1 MAKRRR
7 VEWQPLRWLLQL
19 DQPVPV
25 RSEAEIEAAVRRNYR
40 WNFWVNLLDGSAF
53 LFSISFASSATIL
66 PLFISKLTDSPFPI
80 GLLAVI
86 VQGGWFL
93 PQLFT
98 ANLVERL
105 PRKKVVVVNLGLF
118 LERLPY
124 WGIVAAPLLALRSST
139 LALVVFMLAYAW
151 HTLGAGSVATSWQDM
166 LARIFPVERRGSF
179 FGLTNFIGTGTGM
192 LGAIVSA
199 RILATAPFPTNFFI
213 IFLIAAIFIH
223 LSWFFLALTREP
235 AQAVT
240 ATRKSHRA
248 FWAELPQTLR
258 QDDNFRHFLIAR
270 LCLALGAMGS
280 GFITV
285 SALQRWAIP
294 DSTVGFYT
302 GITLL
307 GQALSGL
314 LLGFLADRWGQK
326 FTLMVSAGAMG
337 LSFALAWLA
346 PTPSWYFA
354 VFLCQGIGIGSAFT
368 AGIMIVL
375 EFCEPERRP
384 TYIGLANTIA
394 GLGGIGAPL
403 LGTFL
408 AQADYGLLFAVSAGL
423 SLLALALL
431 RWWVVEPRLT
441 NRKSTINLTI
451 NQL

>member
-1 MAKRRR
+1 MKMKRLLRR
-7 VEWQPLRWLLQL
+7 LLQL
-19 DQPVPV
+19 DRPIPP
-25 RSEAEIEAAVRRNYR
+25 RSATEIAAEVEQNYR
-40 WNFWVNLLDGSAF
+40 WNFWVNLLDGASF
-53 LFSISFASSATIL
+53 LFAISFASSSTIL

-105 PRKKVVVVNLGLF
+105 PRKKTVVVNLGFF

-124 WGIVAAPLLALRSST
+124 WGIAAAPLIALRNPT
-139 LALVVFMLAYAW
+139 LALVVFMLAYTW
-151 HTLGAGSVATSWQDM
+151 HTLGAGAVATSWQDM

-179 FGLTNFIGTGTGM
+179 FGLTNFIGTGTGV

-199 RILATAPFPTNFFI
+199 KILDTISFPTNFFI
-213 IFLIAAIFIH
+213 IFLIAALFIH
-223 LSWFFLALTREP
+223 LSWIFLSLTREP

-240 ATRKSHRA
+240 ATRKSNRA
-248 FWAELPQTLR
+248 FWAGLPQTLR
-258 QDDNFRHFLIAR
+258 QDDNFRHFLITR
-270 LCLALGAMGS
+270 LCLALGTMGS

-307 GQALSGL
+307 GQALSSL
-314 LLGFLADRWGQK
+314 ILGFLADRRGQK
-326 FTLMVSAGAMG
+326 FNLMISAGAMG

-346 PTPSWYFA
+346 PTPSWYFV
-354 VFLCQGIGIGSAFT
+354 VFLCQGIGLGSTFT
-368 AGIMIVL
+368 AGVMIVL

-394 GLGGIGAPL
+394 GLGGMVAPL
-403 LGTFL
+403 LGTFFL
-408 AQADYGLLFAVSAGL
+408 AWADYRLLFAVSAGL

-431 RWWVVEPRLT
+431 RWWVVEPR
-441 NRKSTINLTI
+441 RAGVAVRSEAG
-451 NQL
+451 

>member
-1 MAKRRR
+1 MKMKRLLRR
-7 VEWQPLRWLLQL
+7 LLQL
-19 DQPVPV
+19 DRPIPH
-25 RSEAEIEAAVRRNYR
+25 RSATEIAAEVERNYR
-40 WNFWVNLLDGSAF
+40 WNFWVNLLDGASF

-105 PRKKVVVVNLGLF
+105 PRKKVIVVNLGLF

-124 WGIVAAPLLALRSST
+124 WGIAAAPLLALRSPT
-139 LALVVFMLAYAW
+139 LALVVFMLAYTW

-179 FGLTNFIGTGTGM
+179 FGLTNFIGTGAGM

-199 RILATAPFPTNFFI
+199 KILDTIPFPTNFFI
-213 IFLIAAIFIH
+213 IFLIAALFIH
-223 LSWFFLALTREP
+223 LSWLFLALTREP
-235 AQAVT
+235 AQEVT
-240 ATRKSHRA
+240 ATRKSNRE
-248 FWAELPQTLR
+248 FWAGLPQTLR
-258 QDDNFRHFLIAR
+258 QDDNFRRFLIAR
-270 LCLALGAMGS
+270 LCLALGALGS

-307 GQALSGL
+307 GQTLSSL
-314 LLGFLADRWGQK
+314 ILGFLADRWGHK
-326 FTLMVSAGAMG
+326 RNLMISAGAMA
-337 LSFALAWLA
+337 LSFTLAWLA
-346 PTPSWYFA
+346 PAPSWYFA
-354 VFLCQGIGIGSAFT
+354 VFLCQGIGLGSTFT

-375 EFCEPERRP
+375 EFCDSERRP
-384 TYIGLANTIA
+384 TYIGLASTIA
-394 GLGGIGAPL
+394 GLGGVVAPL
-403 LGTFL
+403 LGTL
-408 AQADYGLLFAVSAGL
+408 LLTGADYGLLFAVSAAF

-431 RWWVVEPRLT
+431 RWWVVEPR
-441 NRKSTINLTI
+441 RAGVVARSEVG
-451 NQL
+451 